1 MKLNRINDYT
11 AIAALTLIVA
21 AVVLAAS
28 PVPAP
33 ATAQTIEPPETGN
46 RCMICVWE
54 CMEWECPGSPT
65 CAEQCYQRCVD
76 KAMCAE

>member
-1 MKLNRINDYT
+1 MRHKYLTTNN
-11 AIAALTLIVA
+11 IAAALALTLTVA
-21 AVVLAAS
+21 LLALSA
-28 PVPAP
+28 PAP
-33 ATAQTIEPPETGN
+33 ATQTIEPPETGN